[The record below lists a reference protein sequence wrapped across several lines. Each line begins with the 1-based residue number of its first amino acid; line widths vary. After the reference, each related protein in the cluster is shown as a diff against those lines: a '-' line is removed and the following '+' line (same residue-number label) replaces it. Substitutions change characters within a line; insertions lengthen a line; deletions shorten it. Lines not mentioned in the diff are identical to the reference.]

1 MTTGPPLRYFQV
13 VVNVRGQYGIW
24 PLDDAMPG
32 GWSQIGFVSTRDE
45 CLVHVAELWWDMRPR
60 GKPDLADDE
69 PDGWRSRITEVAA
82 ARPDAVALSDASRHL
97 TYGELVE
104 DARRLAGRLAALGV
118 RTEDRVALC
127 LPLGAPALTAIL
139 GVALTGAAY
148 LPIDSADDE
157 DWRDLVI
164 ADSGVRVVVTDRPE
178 TLAHIGADLVTWP
191 DPEGRRDAGPPAPE
205 SEALS
210 SDAACVLYHPAD
222 RGSRGVV
229 LENRQLDAL
238 LAGAPPIH
246 AGDRVSVSGRLSCE
260 LVNADVLYTL
270 SGGAE
275 VVLSHDDPTA
285 RPGPW
290 RHSSYFYGS
299 LETGVVCAACTVLNG
314 GTGPARVLIGPPFPG
329 CRLYAL
335 DEDIRPLSVGD
346 AGALYV
352 GGRVVARGYLDD
364 PAATVNRFVPD
375 PFAADGSR
383 MFATEHRV
391 RLNDDGV
398 LERLDDGPVRTPGG

>member
-191 DPEGRRDAGPPAPE
+191 DPEGRGTPVRRPRVRGALVRRGLRALPSRRPRVTGRRAGEPAAGRP
-205 SEALS
+205 AGGRATDPRGRPRLGVGTPVLR
-210 SDAACVLYHPAD
+210 ACQRRRPLHAER
-222 RGSRGVV
+222 RGRGGPV
-229 LENRQLDAL
+229 
-238 LAGAPPIH
+238 
-246 AGDRVSVSGRLSCE
+246 
-260 LVNADVLYTL
+260 
-270 SGGAE
+270 
-275 VVLSHDDPTA
+275 A
-285 RPGPW
+285 RRP
-290 RHSSYFYGS
+290 H
-299 LETGVVCAACTVLNG
+299 
-314 GTGPARVLIGPPFPG
+314 GPARTVAALLVLLRVSGDRRRVRRVHRAQRRDRPGAGADRPAVPRMPPVRPG
-329 CRLYAL
+329 RGHPAAL
-335 DEDIRPLSVGD
+335 RGRRR
-346 AGALYV
+346 ALYV